1 LAIVTGRITRLIEHQ
16 QIGIIA
22 AEDGN
27 EYVFKSVALSFGT
40 FDALSL
46 GAKVMFEPITALK
59 GGLRAGAVRL
69 VTK

>member
-1 LAIVTGRITRLIEHQ
+1 M
-16 QIGIIA
+16 IA

-40 FDALSL
+40 FGALSL
-46 GAKVMFEPITALK
+46 GARVMFEPIAALEGK
-59 GGLRAGAVRL
+59 LRAGAVRL

>member
-1 LAIVTGRITRLIEHQ
+1 VTGRITRLIEHQ

-27 EYVFKSVALSFGT
+27 EYVFKSVALSVGSFR
-40 FDALSL
+40 ALSL
-46 GAKVMFEPITALK
+46 GAKVLFEPITALK
-59 GGLRAGAVRL
+59 GVLRAGAVRL